1 MTKRLVLVL
10 ALLAFA
16 FSASAVADTIDFNFA
31 GTGGSYT
38 FSGSSVFSGTESPV
52 TVHQVLPT
60 PGAPVALPGSTLTWT
75 SGAYAGTLGG
85 IAVFAGGG
93 SLSITGVPACAGGT
107 CFLGT
112 FTGAQFDF
120 SNNLF
125 ISTFVAGNVDPAI
138 WALVGLPTSPTGAT
152 GSLSANLASTSSRG
166 GVIASGDLT
175 LTRVPEPASLAIL
188 GGMFLLGGATLRR
201 KFAL

>member
-1 MTKRLVLVL
+1 MTKRLVLALVVL
-10 ALLAFA
+10 ALAC
-16 FSASAVADTIDFNFA
+16 SATAVADTIDFNFA
-31 GTGGSYT
+31 GAGGSYT
-38 FSGSSVFSGTESPV
+38 FSGSSAFTGTESPV

-60 PGAPVALPGSTLTWT
+60 PSGTVNLPGSVLTWT
-75 SGAYAGTLGG
+75 SGSYAGTIGG
-85 IAVFAGGG
+85 IAVFNAGG

-112 FTGAQFDF
+112 FTGAQFDIANAIF
-120 SNNLF
+120 A
-125 ISTFVAGNVDPAI
+125 STFVAGTVDPAI
-138 WALVGLPTSPTGAT
+138 WALVGLPTSPAGAT
-152 GSLSANLASTSSRG
+152 GSLSANLAPTSTRG

-188 GGMFLLGGATLRR
+188 GTMFLLGGATLRR